1 MILSQICETMTGMS
15 RPSWLLP
22 WLGAAAF
29 LALAG
34 CCGGGSTH
42 RCDFS
47 PPTNPPDASANSDA
61 GIPCPDQP
69 CTGGT
74 ACCLT
79 KAPLAAR
86 CVPITE
92 YMADNCE
99 MINRNPPPCWSTSDC
114 TTPDTVCCYQVALTL
129 ISCQP
134 SAVCSGDGTD
144 TYLVC
149 GSDLDCPPTAAS
161 CSLVTTNPDTGAP
174 LGFCSR

>member
-1 MILSQICETMTGMS
+1 
-15 RPSWLLP
+15 LLR

-47 PPTNPPDASANSDA
+47 PPTSGMDAGPTGDG

-69 CTGGT
+69 CTGGKV
-74 ACCLT
+74 CCLT
-79 KAPLAAR
+79 KAPLAAQ
-86 CVPITE
+86 CVPIT
-92 YMADNCE
+92 DFVTDRCE
-99 MINRNPPPCWSTSDC
+99 MINMNPPPCWTAADC
-114 TTPDTVCCYQVALTL
+114 PSPTVCCYQVALSA

-134 SAVCSGDGTD
+134 APVCPGDATD

-149 GSDLDCPPTAAS
+149 GSDLDCPPTS
-161 CSLVTTNPDTGAP
+161 PMCSLVATTPSGGP